1 MAADLW
7 RWAKEK
13 TRNATYVISGRTET
27 EKLVLEA
34 TNEEKW
40 GPTNTQ
46 MQEISRLTYSFQDCA
61 SIRKVISERLS
72 QTDEVRYV
80 QKTLILLEYILRTGH
95 ESFRSEARSIMRT
108 LQMLTSLH
116 RYDVGEQAALES
128 VIRKKAQDII
138 TLVTDNDVYQQERE
152 KANKL
157 KSKVTSVGNA
167 GGYGGGYGGRYG
179 GYSGGGYDDSYDM
192 PSSSKRKSEKKPAPK
207 QESSSE
213 YEYEDE
219 VVPQKPAQQQQQ
231 QPFDP
236 FAPVQQ
242 QQQQQPF
249 DPFAGMQQQ
258 QQQQQPFDP
267 FAPVQQ
273 QQQQPFDPFAGMQ
286 QQQQPAG
293 GLLPP
298 PGMAP
303 RPAQPQPVQQPAG
316 GIDLLLMDAPSK
328 PAPAPQPEELLD
340 LGIGAP
346 AAPQPIQPLQTQ
358 PAAAPSA
365 DLLDDL
371 MGFGSAPAQPA
382 PAAQPAKPK
391 GGMLDGFGDLVD
403 LNNVTGNQRAYGS
416 VAQVQRGSGSTLANM
431 H

>member
-258 QQQQQPFDP
+258 QQ
-267 FAPVQQ
+267 
-273 QQQQPFDPFAGMQ
+273 
-286 QQQQPAG
+286 PAG

>member
-13 TRNATYVISGRTET
+13 TRNATYIISGRTET

-40 GPTNTQ
+40 GPTNSQ
-46 MQEISRLTYSFQDCA
+46 MQEISRLTYSFEDCG
-61 SIRKVISERLS
+61 SIRKVISERLA

-95 ESFRSEARSIMRT
+95 DSFRSEARSMMRT

-116 RYDVGEQAALES
+116 RYDVGESAALES

-138 TLVTDNDVYQQERE
+138 TLVTDSDLYQQERE

-167 GGYGGGYGGRYG
+167 GYGGYGGSYG
-179 GYSGGGYDDSYDM
+179 MSYGSYDTGGYDM
-192 PSSSKRKSEKKPAPK
+192 PSSKRKTEKAKPQPK
-207 QESSSE
+207 EEEYE

-219 VVPQKPAQQQQQ
+219 APPQKPAQPHQQQQQ

-242 QQQQQPF
+242 P
-249 DPFAGMQQQ
+249 
-258 QQQQQPFDP
+258 QQQPFDP

-273 QQQQPFDPFAGMQ
+273 PPQQQPFDPFGPAPT
-286 QQQQPAG
+286 QPAQNRG
-293 GLLPP
+293 GLAPP

-303 RPAQPQPVQQPAG
+303 RVVQPAPVTTPPPSADDLLFGVGSAPQPTA
-316 GIDLLLMDAPSK
+316 
-328 PAPAPQPEELLD
+328 PAPAPATD
-340 LGIGAP
+340 FIDFGLGTP
-346 AAPQPIQPLQTQ
+346 AQ
-358 PAAAPSA
+358 PAKPAEPVS
-365 DLLDDL
+365 LLDDL
-371 MGFGSAPAQPA
+371 MGFDSTSAPQPAQAAPAQPA
-382 PAAQPAKPK
+382 KK
-391 GGMLDGFGDLVD
+391 GGMLDGFGDIVD
-403 LNNVTGNQRAYGS
+403 LNNVTGNQKAYGS
-416 VAQVQRGSGSTLANM
+416 VAQVQRGTGPALSSK